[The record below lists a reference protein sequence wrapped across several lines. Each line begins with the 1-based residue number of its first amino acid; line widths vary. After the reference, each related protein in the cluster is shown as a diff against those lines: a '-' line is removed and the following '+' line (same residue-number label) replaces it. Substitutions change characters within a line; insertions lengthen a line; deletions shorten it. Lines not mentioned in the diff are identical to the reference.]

1 MLNSVQNYSRYVYS
15 LQERHPHIQQL
26 RLSLYTT
33 GTTDGILKGEI
44 RFLGDIILYVM
55 EIIDFADGVLETYSY
70 TIKRGQEVL
79 YWYDPQPHPED
90 PSLASTF
97 PHHKHIPPNIKH
109 NRIPAPG
116 LSFEHPNLDLLV
128 EEIEHKL
135 LRGEQQAQDT
145 PSP

>member
-33 GTTDGILKGEI
+33 GTTDGILRGEI

>member
-1 MLNSVQNYSRYVYS
+1 
-15 LQERHPHIQQL
+15 
-26 RLSLYTT
+26 
-33 GTTDGILKGEI
+33 
-44 RFLGDIILYVM
+44 M

>member
-33 GTTDGILKGEI
+33 GTTDGTLRGEI